1 MAMHSAPDETVYLTS
16 DGLQKL
22 REELKELVEVRRPM
36 ISEQIRTAKE
46 DGDLSEN
53 GAYEQAKH
61 DQSMLEGR
69 IQRLEKILR
78 NYQIIDE
85 TRTDEVSLG
94 STVRI
99 KDDSGRETVY
109 MIVGTSEASPR
120 EGRISNESPVG
131 RALLGHKPGESIQ
144 VRLPNDRAMT
154 YTIVA
159 IE

>member
-1 MAMHSAPDETVYLTS
+1 MAIHSAPDETVYLTP
-16 DGLQKL
+16 DGLVKL
-22 REELKELVEVRRPM
+22 REELKELIEVRRPM

-69 IQRLEKILR
+69 IQRLEKIMR
-78 NYQIIDE
+78 NYQIIE
-85 TRTDEVSLG
+85 EARTDEVGLG

-99 KDDSGRETVY
+99 QDETGRETVY
-109 MIVGTSEASPR
+109 MIVGTSEARPR
-120 EGRISNESPVG
+120 DGRISNESPVG
-131 RALLGHKPGESIQ
+131 RALIGHKAGEAIQ
-144 VRLPNDRAMT
+144 VRLPNDRVMT